1 MCPVSLFINYC
12 WFRESRSERTLP
24 ADVSTEGTIYSS
36 PINNPP
42 PPWGTVTPKQS
53 RGRGESFP
61 SDTEQRVPFKRL
73 LSVNGRQL
81 SFDSDSEMKCIERRY
96 QSQSAGVHRKAFQP
110 LASSV
115 LITKLASRCRAC
127 ISAWFWNSL
136 WKEICYICHTALVFL
151 NVLKGIVH
159 PKMEM
164 MSLLTH
170 PHVFQACMTYFIFCE
185 KYVCNAHNKINGVQ
199 FSFETNWLKKKKDYM
214 DKNRWN
220 VVQKL

>member
-1 MCPVSLFINYC
+1 MAGSCHLTQ
-12 WFRESRSERTLP
+12 TLK
-24 ADVSTEGTIYSS
+24 Y
-36 PINNPP
+36 
-42 PPWGTVTPKQS
+42 
-53 RGRGESFP
+53 
-61 SDTEQRVPFKRL
+61 
-73 LSVNGRQL
+73 
-81 SFDSDSEMKCIERRY
+81 IERRY

-136 WKEICYICHTALVFL
+136 WKEICYVCHTALVLL

-199 FSFETNWLKKKKDYM
+199 FCFGTNWLKKKKIIWTKTDEM
-214 DKNRWN
+214 LFKNYNILCLTEKSQSNRFGS
-220 VVQKL
+220 VK

>member
-1 MCPVSLFINYC
+1 MFPLRVQYTQVQSI
-12 WFRESRSERTLP
+12 T
-24 ADVSTEGTIYSS
+24 
-36 PINNPP
+36 PP
-42 PPWGTVTPKQS
+42 PPPRLPEGLWHPS
-53 RGRGESFP
+53 RAEGGGNHFHQILSKGSRL
-61 SDTEQRVPFKRL
+61 KRL

-136 WKEICYICHTALVFL
+136 WKEICYICHTALVLL

-170 PHVFQACMTYFIFCE
+170 PHVFQTWMTYFIFCAQ
-185 KYVCNAHNKINGVQ
+185 CTQ
-199 FSFETNWLKKKKDYM
+199 
-214 DKNRWN
+214 
-220 VVQKL
+220 